1 MEVEEL
7 EIRLEGVKLG
17 WRELELEGIGVGVGV
32 GRELELEL
40 GGSWRGVK
48 MGLFCLLAQ

>member
-32 GRELELEL
+32 GIGRELERCED
-40 GGSWRGVK
+40 GSI
-48 MGLFCLLAQ
+48 LFARSINQC